1 MTMNKKSPYL
11 RFGIFLLLGILLVLL
26 SVAFAP
32 ATQQEQ
38 TPTLTPTATKAVSE
52 LEVGSTSG
60 IFIGASGIM
69 LIVAVPLILYLLSA
83 RRKKEQ

>member
-1 MTMNKKSPYL
+1 MNKKSPYL
-11 RFGIFLLLGILLVLL
+11 RFGIFLLLGILLILL

-32 ATQQEQ
+32 VAQQEQ
-38 TPTLTPTATKAVSE
+38 TPTPIATKAVSE

-60 IFIGASGIM
+60 IFIGASGIT
-69 LIVAVPLILYLLSA
+69 LIVALPLILYLLSA